1 MILRA
6 MIAGAYVPSRF
17 KHSGL
22 VKGGVVG
29 GGGPT
34 KDCPWSSR
42 LGFSVGLVTPPQSMG
57 LYSGEL
63 IIGKICASEI

>member
-1 MILRA
+1 MFPVGSNI
-6 MIAGAYVPSRF
+6 PDWSRE
-17 KHSGL
+17 GW
-22 VKGGVVG
+22 G